1 MQGSGGSRPSAKEG
15 LVFKGL
21 TMNVKFCENNSG
33 TSKKMRYF
41 QKNKVGAWGPWP
53 FLWIRQSATARG
65 TNIGSRIREFRETV
79 GSRDQDSTANRP

>member
-15 LVFKGL
+15 LIFKGL

-53 FLWIRQSATARG
+53 FLWIRQSATARE
-65 TNIGSRIREFRETV
+65 TNTGSKSGFYCKQALAGIIRLRYFYH
-79 GSRDQDSTANRP
+79 